1 MNLAE
6 QSLVWL
12 LPAAAIAVFMLVAM
26 MRFTVSLLTRPSR
39 RRSQRM
45 GAAELCERLVAL
57 SAADG
62 SYRVVKGGHG
72 RLELAWDVVAAAW
85 LERFARVK
93 LTVAYRARMLL
104 DEVRG
109 EVRWFESVRSSS
121 FFLGFD
127 GWHPRWNWS
136 FFYRSG
142 LVNVTWSGL
151 AYGILPGFPPRIG
164 RVQEFHVDT
173 VAVKEEIRT
182 VVKAAGWGF
191 RPTSTALEVSPRFVR
206 GHRRALDLLVP
217 VAWREWPERRVWGVL
232 YPLSFAL
239 FFAYLI
245 FIAGSPA
252 MVTPGDVGVLAV
264 VVGSWWGLWGLVTWA
279 LLGFPRPW
287 RRGGS

>member
-45 GAAELCERLVAL
+45 GVSELRERLVAL

-62 SYRVVKGGHG
+62 SYRVVKGDHG
-72 RLELAWDVVAAAW
+72 RLELAWDVVAATW

-127 GWHPRWNWS
+127 GWHPRWNAS

-164 RVQEFHVDT
+164 RVREFHLDT
-173 VAVKEEIRT
+173 VAVKEEIRA
-182 VVKAAGWGF
+182 VVEAAGWGF
-191 RPTSTALEVSPRFVR
+191 RPTTTALEVSPRFIRFCR
-206 GHRRALDLLVP
+206 GALDLLVP
-217 VAWREWPERRVWGVL
+217 AAWRGWSERRVWGVL

-239 FFAYLI
+239 FFVYLI

-252 MVTPGDVGVLAV
+252 MVTPGDLGVMAAVAAIWWTIWGFLA
-264 VVGSWWGLWGLVTWA
+264 WA
-279 LLGFPRPW
+279 LLGFPTPGRR
-287 RRGGS
+287 RRG